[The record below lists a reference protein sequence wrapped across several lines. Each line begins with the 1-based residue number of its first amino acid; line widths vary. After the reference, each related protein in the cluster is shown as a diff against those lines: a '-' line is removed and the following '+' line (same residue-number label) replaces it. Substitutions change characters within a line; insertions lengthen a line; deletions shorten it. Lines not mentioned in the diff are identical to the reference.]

1 MKKSSSTKLCR
12 GTTRVAKPHSVSS
25 AEDINLNG
33 TQLLAPPAVDAP
45 TKEMFVTN
53 LNKPDV
59 HLRPDLNKPTEM
71 YRIHSA
77 KRVKPTESKTDL
89 ILDDESKHGPEMFNF
104 EEMVRIGRPE
114 RDTTLKKPLAQS
126 LQMLRRYKLGTSPAQ
141 KAGMLRESLEPI
153 VQDPKAKRM
162 LSAMSPRGRPI
173 SPLLQQNNSLVFT
186 DSFSAVDEFGNNF
199 MPTTK
204 SAPNL
209 RTTSA
214 DGANGNEV
222 KKVVVKQSSDADLY
236 RYHLSSQGKR
246 TVQNKTGNFGS
257 LKQNNMN
264 ELVTDS
270 LASSVPNATPQDGDD
285 ASGGPVPVMYDPST
299 VRLPRMEIVPGF
311 GSTTPLVESRLG
323 AYRVHSNKAVSA
335 AAALEEASVFEGA
348 SRTLSMN
355 SKPGAGDGDSY
366 KPDRVESFYRSA
378 ETSHLFSLEE
388 QAVDLQLRDIGGD
401 ASIGSRSAET
411 SIQ

>member
-1 MKKSSSTKLCR
+1 MNLT
-12 GTTRVAKPHSVSS
+12 VS
-25 AEDINLNG
+25 
-33 TQLLAPPAVDAP
+33 QLLAPPALSSP
-45 TKEMFVTN
+45 SKEVFVTN

-59 HLRPDLNKPTEM
+59 HLRPDLNGPTEM
-71 YRIHSA
+71 FRIHSA
-77 KRVKPTESKTDL
+77 NRTKHTASSTDL
-89 ILDDESKHGPEMFNF
+89 ILDDESKQGAEVFSF

-114 RDTTLKKPLAQS
+114 RDTTLKKPLARS
-126 LQMLRRYKLGTSPAQ
+126 LQMLRRYKLGISPAQ
-141 KAGMLRESLEPI
+141 KAGMLRDSLEPI

-162 LSAMSPRGRPI
+162 LSAMSPRGRPM

-186 DSFSAVDEFGNNF
+186 DSFSLVDEFGNNF

-214 DGANGNEV
+214 DGATSGEV
-222 KKVVVKQSSDADLY
+222 KKVVVKQNANLHL
-236 RYHLSSQGKR
+236 YHLSSQGKR
-246 TVQNKTGNFGS
+246 TVQNKTGNFGMS
-257 LKQNNMN
+257 KQNNTN

-270 LASSVPNATPQDGDD
+270 LASSVPNAPPEDGDD
-285 ASGGPVPVMYDPST
+285 ASENPAPVMYDPAT

-311 GSTTPLVESRLG
+311 GTTTPLVDSRLG
-323 AYRVHSNKAVSA
+323 AYRVHSSKAVSA
-335 AAALEEASVFEGA
+335 AAALEEASVFEGV

-355 SKPGAGDGDSY
+355 SKLGGDGDSY

-388 QAVDLQLRDIGGD
+388 QAADLQMRDIGD

-411 SIQ
+411 SVQ